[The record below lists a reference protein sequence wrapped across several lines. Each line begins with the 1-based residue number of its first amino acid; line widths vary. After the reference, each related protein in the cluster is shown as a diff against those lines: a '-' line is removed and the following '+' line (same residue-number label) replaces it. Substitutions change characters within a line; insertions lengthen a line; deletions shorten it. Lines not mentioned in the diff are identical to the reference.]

1 MLLLIHILDALFY
14 VQMNDGDLPILQ
26 YQACMNPQTEF
37 KLALYKLMPL
47 TLVLVYTYNGIII
60 YSNAFLYFY
69 LRTQTEN
76 NIAIKE
82 ADRKRDRTRNFV
94 PAKTG
99 FIAVIQVVGKFLRL
113 LDNCRQDSYLI
124 WHSINRRV
132 CHHLPDEVHGQR
144 HQGLHPQRLQ

>member
-1 MLLLIHILDALFY
+1 
-14 VQMNDGDLPILQ
+14 MNDGDLPILQ
-26 YQACMNPQTEF
+26 YQACMNPHTEF

-69 LRTQTEN
+69 LQTQTEN

-113 LDNCRQDSYLI
+113 LDNCRQD
-124 WHSINRRV
+124 
-132 CHHLPDEVHGQR
+132 
-144 HQGLHPQRLQ
+144 